1 MTYTAQDAAADYS
14 EIIPRLAKALS
25 QIAEIKNR
33 CQFISDQ
40 MKDNDDPAFEL
51 SEALE
56 KLGIAL
62 ASAVIYGSEYAD
74 DAGGKA
80 KAPADGK

>member
-14 EIIPRLAKALS
+14 ELIPHLAKAIS

-40 MKDNDDPAFEL
+40 MKDNNDPAFEL

-56 KLGIAL
+56 KLGVAL
-62 ASAVIYGSEYAD
+62 ASAVLYGSEYAD
-74 DAGGKA
+74 DAAGKA
-80 KAPADGK
+80 KAPAESK